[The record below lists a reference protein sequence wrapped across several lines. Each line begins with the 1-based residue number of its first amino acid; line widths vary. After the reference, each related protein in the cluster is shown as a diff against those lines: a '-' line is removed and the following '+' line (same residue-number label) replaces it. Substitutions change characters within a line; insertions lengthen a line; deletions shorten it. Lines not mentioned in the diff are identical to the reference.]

1 MFKESYHVL
10 GIMSGTSL
18 DGLDVAE
25 LFFEW
30 NNHRWEFR
38 FGATRTFSFPGNLIE
53 KLRNCVTFQED
64 ECTTLDHEFSA
75 FTAQCIQQFLS
86 DFKIVDLDA
95 ICMHG
100 HTVKHEPHNRF
111 TLQIGF
117 QKSYYASL
125 QVPLVVDFRTQDVQ
139 MGGQGAPLVPI
150 GDALLFADYDYCL
163 NLGGFSNISFQ
174 YNNQRWA
181 FDICPVNTVLNH
193 YVQPLQFAF
202 DRDGVLARSGQV
214 DASLLSALNALPF
227 YSLAAPKSLGV
238 EFVRAE
244 VLPLIDSFSLSI
256 PDILATFV
264 EHIAIQMRENL
275 KQSSG
280 KILVTGGGAYHVYLM
295 ERLRFHA
302 PHLTWVVPED
312 ALVSFK
318 EALIFGFLGIKKL
331 RNETNILASVTG
343 APKDHVGGRI
353 I

>member
-1 MFKESYHVL
+1 MFKEDYHVL

-18 DGLDVAE
+18 DGIDIAE
-25 LFFEW
+25 LFFSW
-30 NNHRWEFR
+30 QNGRWQFR
-38 FGATRTFSFPGNLIE
+38 FGATHTYDFPLDLLE
-53 KLRNCVTFQED
+53 KLRICVGFQPAD
-64 ECTTLDHEFSA
+64 CLTLDHEFSFFSA
-75 FTAQCIQQFLS
+75 KCIEQFLS
-86 DFKIVDLDA
+86 DNKISRLDA
-95 ICMHG
+95 VCMHG

-117 QKSYYASL
+117 QESYYEFL
-125 QVPLVVDFRTQDVQ
+125 KVPLVVDFRTQDVQ

-174 YNNQRWA
+174 NNNQRWA

-193 YVQPLQFAF
+193 YVQPLQLAF

-214 DASLLSALNALPF
+214 DASLLFALNALPF

-295 ERLRFHA
+295 ERLRFHV

-343 APKDHVGGRI
+343 APNDHVGGRI